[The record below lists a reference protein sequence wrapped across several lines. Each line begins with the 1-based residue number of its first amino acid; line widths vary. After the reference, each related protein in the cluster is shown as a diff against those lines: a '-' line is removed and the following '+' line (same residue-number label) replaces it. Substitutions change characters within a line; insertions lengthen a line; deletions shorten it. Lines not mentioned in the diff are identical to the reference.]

1 MAANQGLT
9 ASEYCA
15 LALLVE
21 APRHGWGLATLLAR
35 DGEIGSIWSMAR
47 PLVYGSL
54 RRLEAQ
60 GAIETSSIERGDR
73 GPHRVVF
80 KATPKGEQLAREWL
94 QLPVEHVRD
103 IRSLFLLKVVLAQR
117 LGLDAEPLLL
127 GQRALMVPFVAW
139 LEARL
144 EDVDPIAEPTE
155 ATVLH
160 FRLETAQTTVRF
172 IDHMLDNAKI
182 RRAVSRCSVLPDV
195 LPGDPPAHR
204 RPVRSA
210 RPGHSRAGDAL
221 RSRRPPRPSAPRGL
235 PDFEKRFRY
244 VITRA

>member
-1 MAANQGLT
+1 MAASDGLT
-9 ASEYCA
+9 SSEYCV

-21 APRHGWGLATLLAR
+21 APRHGWGLATVLAR

-47 PLVYGSL
+47 PLVYTSL
-54 RRLEAQ
+54 RRLEAE
-60 GAIETSSIERGDR
+60 GAIETSGIERGDR

-80 KATPKGEQLAREWL
+80 KATPKGEKLAREWL

-103 IRSLFLLKVVLAQR
+103 IRSLFLVKVVLAQR
-117 LGLDAEPLLL
+117 LGFDAEALLL

-172 IDHMLDNAKI
+172 IDHMLDDAKRPRA
-182 RRAVSRCSVLPDV
+182 RR
-195 LPGDPPAHR
+195 
-204 RPVRSA
+204 
-210 RPGHSRAGDAL
+210 
-221 RSRRPPRPSAPRGL
+221 
-235 PDFEKRFRY
+235 
-244 VITRA
+244 

>member
-1 MAANQGLT
+1 MAASDGLT
-9 ASEYCA
+9 SSEYCV

-21 APRHGWGLATLLAR
+21 APRHGWGLATVLAR

-47 PLVYGSL
+47 PLVYTSL
-54 RRLEAQ
+54 RRLEAE
-60 GAIETSSIERGDR
+60 GAIETSGIERGDR

-80 KATPKGEQLAREWL
+80 KATPKGEKLAREWL

-103 IRSLFLLKVVLAQR
+103 IRSLFLVKVVLAQR
-117 LGLDAEPLLL
+117 LGFDAEPLLL

-172 IDHMLDNAKI
+172 IDHMLDDAKRPQGAPLARP
-182 RRAVSRCSVLPDV
+182 RRAEVPEPLRLR
-195 LPGDPPAHR
+195 LL
-204 RPVRSA
+204 VRTTSA
-210 RPGHSRAGDAL
+210 PQSMHARER
-221 RSRRPPRPSAPRGL
+221 RSR
-235 PDFEKRFRY
+235 
-244 VITRA
+244 